1 MLQRILIW
9 DAPTRVFHWLQLISF
24 VGAYW
29 TAESERYRDIHLAFG
44 YTLLG
49 LITFRLLWGFIGT
62 PYARF
67 NSFWFKPAETI
78 SYLIALVKGGAKHY
92 LGHNPLGSV
101 AVWLL
106 LGLGA
111 SLCVTGVFALQD
123 DASDAVI
130 SAHGVL
136 TNIMLVVIA
145 VHIMGVF
152 MSSVLH
158 KENLLRA
165 MITGYKVA
173 EKDAAISASY
183 NWLAALMVLVAVI
196 FGFVF
201 LN

>member
-67 NSFWFKPAETI
+67 KSFWFKPAEI
-78 SYLIALVKGGAKHY
+78 FSYLIALVKGSAKHY

-106 LGLGA
+106 LVLGA

-123 DASDAVI
+123 EASDAVI
-130 SAHGVL
+130 SAHSLL
-136 TNIMLVVIA
+136 TNGMLVVIA
-145 VHIMGVF
+145 VHILGVF
-152 MSSVLH
+152 ISSVLH

-165 MITGYKVA
+165 MITGYKMA
-173 EKDAAISASY
+173 ENKEGIQRSFGF
-183 NWLAALMVLVAVI
+183 LGMVMLVACVV
-196 FGFVF
+196 FVF
-201 LN
+201 AYLR

>member
-1 MLQRILIW
+1 MLQSILIW
-9 DAPTRVFHWLQLISF
+9 DAPTRVFHWLQVISF

-44 YTLLG
+44 YVLLG
-49 LITFRLLWGFIGT
+49 LIAFRLLWGFIGT

-67 NSFWFKPAETI
+67 DTFWFKPVEILT
-78 SYLIALVKGGAKHY
+78 YLISLVKKNAKHY

-111 SLCVTGVFALQD
+111 SLCVTGVYALQD

-145 VHIMGVF
+145 VHILGVF

-158 KENLLRA
+158 KENLVRA
-165 MITGYKVA
+165 MITGYKMA
-173 EKDAAISASY
+173 ETKEGIQRNFGFLGIAM
-183 NWLAALMVLVAVI
+183 LAACAV
-196 FGFVF
+196 FVF
-201 LN
+201 VYLR